1 MDDDDLR
8 RGRPTCH
15 RAFGEDVAILA
26 GDALYGEAFA
36 LLLAR
41 QEAAPEHLLAAALEL
56 ARASGSRGMVAGQY
70 IDDAAT
76 AHVGP
81 TGLRRLHELKTGRL
95 IAASVTCVL
104 LLAGVDD
111 PQMADSFT
119 MFARELRILFQ
130 IVDDT
135 RRHCLHRNARQ
146 TAWGRRSTRQ
156 AYVCDR
162 VWTGRGA

>member
-26 GDALYGEAFA
+26 ADALYGEAFA

-56 ARASGSRGMVAGQY
+56 ARASGSRG
-70 IDDAAT
+70 
-76 AHVGP
+76 
-81 TGLRRLHELKTGRL
+81 L
-95 IAASVTCVL
+95 IAAAVTCVL
-104 LLAGVDD
+104 LLARVDG

-146 TAWGRRSTRQ
+146 TAWGRRSTRSS
-156 AYVCDR
+156 VR
-162 VWTGRGA
+162 M